1 MRVMEDLQ
9 HLSDGEL
16 EGLAKSLRAEAL
28 RGVREARAPAHLYE
42 SELRRRR
49 GSAPPRD
56 AQALDLRPLEARTV
70 RPHWWA
76 FW

>member
-1 MRVMEDLQ
+1 MPDMEDLQ

-16 EGLAKSLRAEAL
+16 AGLAKALRAEAL

-49 GSAPPRD
+49 GRTPPAD
-56 AQALDLRPLEARTV
+56 AGALDLRPLDARTI

>member
-1 MRVMEDLQ
+1 MPAMEDLQ
-9 HLSDGEL
+9 NLSDGEL

-49 GSAPPRD
+49 GHAPPREPC
-56 AQALDLRPLEARTV
+56 ALDLRPLEARTV